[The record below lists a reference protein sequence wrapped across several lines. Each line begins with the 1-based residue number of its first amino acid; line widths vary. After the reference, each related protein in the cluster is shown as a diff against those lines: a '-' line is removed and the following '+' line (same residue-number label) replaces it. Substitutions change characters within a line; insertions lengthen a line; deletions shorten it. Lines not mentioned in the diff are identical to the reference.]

1 MRPTRKRMVR
11 IHLEAAPHI
20 QESTL
25 DGILVGREAGHLVLR
40 NAGVVMEKD
49 TTEQLDGPAVH
60 IPKER
65 VLFIQVLR

>member
-11 IHLEAAPHI
+11 VHLEVAPHV
-20 QESTL
+20 QESTV
-25 DGILVGREAGHLVLR
+25 DGILVGREAGYLVLR

-49 TTEQLDGPAVH
+49 ATVQLEGPAVH
-60 IPKER
+60 IPRER